1 MSRERLSDASELL
14 RRAAEGSDDASAER
28 LRGFADRVDRMATA
42 DRDPDHGKLASVLL
56 KLDEIA
62 AGLDEEQ
69 AETVQAAREKI
80 TAFRETVPGV

>member
-1 MSRERLSDASELL
+1 MSRTRLTTASEHL
-14 RRAAEGSDDASAER
+14 REAAEASDDTAAER
-28 LRGFADRVDRMATA
+28 LRGFADRLDRMAEA

-69 AETVQAAREKI
+69 AARVQSAREEI

>member
-1 MSRERLSDASELL
+1 MSRTRLTTASEHL
-14 RRAAEGSDDASAER
+14 REAAEASDDTAAER
-28 LRGFADRVDRMATA
+28 LRGFADRLDRMAEA

-69 AETVQAAREKI
+69 AATVQSAREEI